1 MKEKFS
7 LFKIKINK
15 TEKMS
20 INPLSN
26 LQVRTNRL
34 SGSPLLNNFNQ
45 LSPARA
51 QSPLGSANL
60 VPIGQTARL
69 SPVLTGS
76 PTVSLPSL
84 SNLGLRNSPGGLPL
98 LSEVSPINRV
108 AFNSNPQVV
117 TYTPPTQSFGLP
129 NLGQPVLQQQPSPV
143 QTFVVPQQRTFI
155 QPQLASPQQRVQ
167 QLSYVQPSPVRQ
179 PQLSY
184 VQPQQF
190 TVPQQ
195 TYVQPQL
202 SYVQPQQTRQLSP
215 TPNEYVQAIANQN
228 VIDAAREYVETT
240 PRQQAQIRQQTIGTL
255 PAPAVASTIIL
266 SPEQLRNIPNIEQQR
281 LAQASSPSRV
291 SIQTPGQIKT
301 QIKNQIVYGQPG
313 DGSVGTPRT
322 VSAALL
328 QQQQVINV
336 YTTKNVNAATV
347 DAINTANYGIKPT
360 VNIIHV
366 PRSPR
371 TTERSPSRGPS
382 AIQLIKAEQHA
393 ANNAAKPVKTPVQN
407 NDAVIAFMQSI
418 GREELA
424 RANSPQ
430 QRLNTAEAQ
439 AAINRKIA
447 QQQIDARYNQEV
459 QQARQQLTGQQ
470 FVQQT
475 NQQRFF

>member
-84 SNLGLRNSPGGLPL
+84 SNLGLRGSPGGLPL

-184 VQPQQF
+184 VQPQQ
-190 TVPQQ
+190 
-195 TYVQPQL
+195 
-202 SYVQPQQTRQLSP
+202 TRQLSP

-240 PRQQAQIRQQTIGTL
+240 PRQQAQIRQVSIGTL
-255 PAPAVASTIIL
+255 PAPAVASTIVL

-322 VSAALL
+322 VAAALL

-336 YTTKNVNAATV
+336 YTTKNVNSATV

-366 PRSPR
+366 ARSPR
-371 TTERSPSRGPS
+371 TAERSPSRGPS
-382 AIQLIKAEQHA
+382 AISLIKAEQHA

-407 NDAVIAFMQSI
+407 NDAVLAFMQSI

-475 NQQRFF
+475 NQQRFY